1 MELNRRLLYTAALAL
16 LALLP
21 TASSAHPATG
31 IVVDAQGRILFSDL
45 ETVWRLDASGRLTV
59 FRAGVRGRHVHE
71 LSIDKEGNVYGADIT
86 YEPSTVKWIEAVWR
100 RTPDGRAESY
110 LVAPTADHPPGISV
124 RRDAEGNTYFVE
136 QDDHAKRET
145 LILKR
150 TPGGEVTTLA
160 GGVYGHA
167 DGRGTQARF
176 QFIGGMAFGGDGSLY
191 VTDAGDLRRVSPE
204 GDVRTLAKGLE
215 VQLPDDTQTGY
226 GGLMG
231 LAVDAG
237 GNVYVADYGR
247 RRVLKVAAD
256 GKVTRIVRAE
266 APWSP
271 SGVAATRDG
280 RVLVLEVGFAP
291 PNAFSGPRVRELS
304 PDGTLKVLATVGQK
318 EATAAPPSTK
328 HDASAQT
335 GVEVKDKENAERVAR
350 VPWLYF
356 GLGVVAIV
364 AIVAI
369 VVVAGRKGFAR
380 RTRHA

>member
-1 MELNRRLLYTAALAL
+1 MPRTRRLLFAVALAL
-16 LALLP
+16 VALLP
-21 TASSAHPATG
+21 AAASAHPPTG

-45 ETVWRLDASGRLTV
+45 ETVWRLEHSGRLTV

-71 LSIDKEGNVYGADIT
+71 LSIDREGNVYGADIT

-110 LVAPTADHPPGISV
+110 LVAPTADSPRSISV

-136 QDDHAKRET
+136 QDTHTNRET

-150 TPGGEVTTLA
+150 TPSNEVTTLA
-160 GGVYGHA
+160 GGAYGHA
-167 DGRGTQARF
+167 DGRGTLARF
-176 QFIGGMAFGGDGSLY
+176 RTIGGMAFGNDGSLY
-191 VTDAGDLRRVSPE
+191 VTDAGDLRRVGPDGE
-204 GDVRTLAKGLE
+204 VRTVAQGLE
-215 VQLPDDTQTGY
+215 VQLPDDTETGY

-256 GKVTRIVRAE
+256 GKVTRVVRAA

-271 SGVAATRDG
+271 SGVAVAGDG
-280 RVLVLEVGFAP
+280 RVFVLEVGFKP
-291 PNAFSGPRVRELS
+291 PNVFSGPRVRELS
-304 PDGTLKVLATVGQK
+304 PDGTLKILANVGEQQ
-318 EATAAPPSTK
+318 TAVRSSTGA
-328 HDASAQT
+328 DASMQASI
-335 GVEVKDKENAERVAR
+335 EVKDKDNAERGERALG
-350 VPWLYF
+350 LYF

-364 AIVAI
+364 A
-369 VVVAGRKGFAR
+369 VAGLKNFAR
-380 RTRHA
+380 RKGHA